1 MSARLE
7 KIENSEAYL
16 EIEVDAATLEE
27 GFEKAYR
34 KVVKQVTIPGFRKGK
49 VPRAFLEAHFGK
61 EILFEDA
68 LEFVV
73 PAAYE
78 KALLELEVDPIAQPD
93 FDIDFEK
100 LQPGS
105 TFEFKVKVAVKPEVV
120 LGPMEGL
127 EISVP
132 KFSVTEEDVNQRMD
146 DLRSRYA
153 QLVEKIEAPAEIGD
167 TVVIDF
173 VGTIEGVP
181 FPGGASEGYQLELG
195 SNTFIPGFE
204 SQLVGL
210 KAGESK
216 NVEVRFPDNY
226 HAEDLRGKDAVFETT
241 VVKVETKVMRELND
255 EFAQEISD
263 FDTMAELI
271 DDVRQNLIK
280 TMEMRREDATK
291 NQAVIKLVELS
302 QVDIAPA
309 VVEMQLETILGQ
321 FEQRLATQGI
331 SLEQYFQMTRS
342 NVEEFKEDM
351 RPQAI
356 EQAKTNFVLEK
367 MIEEKGIELT
377 DEEIDQQISEI
388 AQQMGV
394 EFDQAR
400 QNVEGIMDRIRHNM
414 KIDKAVQ
421 YLVDHAVITEVE
433 PDAGE
438 AAGPQD
444 TAEEQESPEQ
454 PQETEV

>member
-1 MSARLE
+1 
-7 KIENSEAYL
+7 
-16 EIEVDAATLEE
+16 
-27 GFEKAYR
+27 
-34 KVVKQVTIPGFRKGK
+34 
-49 VPRAFLEAHFGK
+49 
-61 EILFEDA
+61 
-68 LEFVV
+68 
-73 PAAYE
+73 
-78 KALLELEVDPIAQPD
+78 
-93 FDIDFEK
+93 
-100 LQPGS
+100 
-105 TFEFKVKVAVKPEVV
+105 
-120 LGPMEGL
+120 
-127 EISVP
+127 
-132 KFSVTEEDVNQRMD
+132 
-146 DLRSRYA
+146 
-153 QLVEKIEAPAEIGD
+153 
-167 TVVIDF
+167 
-173 VGTIEGVP
+173 
-181 FPGGASEGYQLELG
+181 LELG